1 MSRKAA
7 TKDEVALLAELR
19 DLDKNIAVH
28 EQMRREIPLRVLQPL
43 VEEALGRVRQALA
56 KGALPSTAAPPF
68 LSEFKVGQ
76 EVSVTMSPEQR
87 ARVLAPYRDPE
98 TGEEGRLL
106 ITETGEFVTAKL
118 SELGPATTGSPPPT
132 PEVSRVQAA
141 AQGGS
146 PPVTAGP
153 SSSGFRPGDR
163 VETPFG
169 PGTILQEQPGNP
181 GFYIV
186 TGPAG
191 GPYSVK
197 AVEMTQKL

>member
-1 MSRKAA
+1 
-7 TKDEVALLAELR
+7 
-19 DLDKNIAVH
+19 
-28 EQMRREIPLRVLQPL
+28 MRREIPLRVLQPL

-87 ARVLAPYRDPE
+87 ARVLAPHRDPQ

-118 SELGPATTGSPPPT
+118 SELSLPGSSPAASTSTPPVPGGLTGDLTRPEVVPT
-132 PEVSRVQAA
+132 P
-141 AQGGS
+141 
-146 PPVTAGP
+146 
-153 SSSGFRPGDR
+153 SSGFRAGDR

-197 AVEMTQKL
+197 ASEMTQKL